1 MTFTSENNVRSN
13 PTGGKSLGL
22 KLCALAGVGMLAVT
36 GLSACSDDSD
46 TGSDKSGSSSK
57 ASDFDGDM
65 TLDDAY
71 NIYDTASKE
80 GDIDEW
86 CMMQTGSIEIEDY
99 AGSNIRYL
107 IPNPKHI
114 DGDLVE
120 DTAREGCAHA
130 ILVADKSNQQTGE
143 AYMSMKYTF
152 LTKDINNI
160 DYVKEY
166 AKKTYPDADID
177 AAFDELHN
185 DGDKVFEHLDE
196 NAFNKAA
203 ELYKDGVTPA
213 LLEEALRTD
222 NKDDEG
228 NEVAPGFRPYYLSA
242 DQYRKAL
249 EEAHV
254 DMSDFAAYVIASEI
268 DERLSAAVDSEKSSH
283 HPFDVDVHE
292 TYYLSEPPVEWVD
305 RLVDE
310 FKFTESEA
318 RSGAEYALKYA
329 STREGRQPHILVPY
343 LFSEYVEGPDH
354 KPATYTNANNG
365 EKFEFTEDIY
375 NKAETVGDLE
385 QWEQGYLPPGV
396 TMREAKKYSDEQIDK
411 WQMEGTP
418 LE

>member
-1 MTFTSENNVRSN
+1 MTFTSENTTRFK
-13 PTGGKSLGL
+13 TIGL
-22 KLCALAGVGMLAVT
+22 KLCALAGVGMLAT
-36 GLSACSDDSD
+36 AGLSACSDDSD
-46 TGSDKSGSSSK
+46 TDSDKSGSSKK

-65 TLDDAY
+65 TIDDAY
-71 NIYDTASKE
+71 NVYDTASKE
-80 GDIDEW
+80 GDFSEW
-86 CMMQTGSIEIEDY
+86 CLLQTASMEVGEYGD
-99 AGSNIRYL
+99 SNIHYL
-107 IPNPKHI
+107 IENAKHI

-130 ILVADKSNQQTGE
+130 ILVADKSNQESGE
-143 AYMSMKYTF
+143 AYMSMKYT
-152 LTKDINNI
+152 LMNKDVNNT
-160 DYVKEY
+160 DYVKKK
-166 AKKTYPDADID
+166 AKEDYPNADID
-177 AAFDELHN
+177 LGFDELHN
-185 DGDKVFEHLDE
+185 DKDKVFEHLDE
-196 NAFNKAA
+196 NAFDKAA
-203 ELYKDGVTPA
+203 ALYKGGVTPA

-249 EEAHV
+249 EEAGV
-254 DMSDFAAYVIASEI
+254 DMSDFAAYVIANEI
-268 DERLSAAVDSEKSSH
+268 DEDLNDAIDSEKSSH

-292 TYYLSEPPVEWVD
+292 TYYLKQPPAEWID

-329 STREGRQPHILVPY
+329 STHEGRQPHLLVPY

-354 KPATYTNANNG
+354 KPATYTNVNNG

-418 LE
+418 LK

>member
-222 NKDDEG
+222 NKDANGD
-228 NEVAPGFRPYYLSA
+228 VIVSGFLPYQLSA
-242 DQYRKAL
+242 DQYRKAF

-254 DMSDFAAYVIASEI
+254 DMSDFAAYVIEQKI
-268 DERLSAAVDSEKSSH
+268 DQQLRLARDEDKAREH
-283 HPFDVDVHE
+283 
-292 TYYLSEPPVEWVD
+292 YLDGNTPKNFYHSEPPAEWTD
-305 RLVDE
+305 RLIDE
-310 FKFTESEA
+310 FKFTEAEA
-318 RSGAEYALKYA
+318 RDGGRYVLEYASGK
-329 STREGRQPHILVPY
+329 EKRQPLLMVPY
-343 LFSEYVEGPDH
+343 LFSKYVEGPDH
-354 KPATYTNANNG
+354 KPVTYTNGDNG
-365 EKFEFTEDIY
+365 EKMEFTEEAY
-375 NKAETVGDLE
+375 NKAEVVGDLE
-385 QWEQGYLPPGV
+385 YWEQGFLPVGV
-396 TMREAKKYSDEQIDK
+396 PISESKKYSDEQLKK
-411 WQMEGTP
+411 WQEDGTP
-418 LE
+418 LK

>member
-1 MTFTSENNVRSN
+1 MTFTSENNKRFK
-13 PTGGKSLGL
+13 TMGL

-46 TGSDKSGSSSK
+46 TDSDNSASSK
-57 ASDFDGDM
+57 KVSNFDGDM

-71 NIYDTASKE
+71 AVYDTANKE
-80 GDIDEW
+80 GDTDEW
-86 CMMQTGSIEIEDY
+86 CLMQTVNIVLEDY
-99 AGSNIRYL
+99 DHSNIHYL
-107 IPNPKHI
+107 IEGAKNI
-114 DGDLVE
+114 DSDLVE

-130 ILVADKSNQQTGE
+130 ILVADKSNQETGE
-143 AYMSMKYTF
+143 AYMSMKYT
-152 LTKDINNI
+152 LMNKDVNNT
-160 DYVKEY
+160 DYVKKN
-166 AKKTYPDADID
+166 AKEDYPNADID
-177 AAFDELHN
+177 LAFDELHN
-185 DGDKVFEHLDE
+185 DKDKVFEHLDE

-203 ELYKDGVTPA
+203 DLYKMNITPA
-213 LLEEALRTD
+213 LVEEALRTD

-249 EEAHV
+249 EDAGV
-254 DMSDFAAYVIASEI
+254 DMSDFAAYVIVNEI
-268 DERLSAAVDSEKSSH
+268 DEDLNAAIDSEKSNH

-292 TYYLSEPPVEWVD
+292 TYYLKQPPAEWID

-318 RSGAEYALKYA
+318 RSGADYALKYA
-329 STREGRQPHILVPY
+329 STHEGRQPHLLVPY

-354 KPATYTNANNG
+354 KPATYTNVNNG